1 MSIKVN
7 LIYPYLN
14 IVWYRMLPIL
24 KAVSAKIAAPGKS
37 LCSKKIADYTSAAVN
52 QISYLPFCVY
62 IYTYMLQVKYLLHNH
77 LIPRLKSSPCLP
89 IGNPLECRIFNIPPS
104 KPRHNVLSAS
114 AAGRAS
120 AKKNTRKNRLPTRI
134 TWSENWTCNLS
145 WFVDSKLLILT
156 CKIIF

>member
-62 IYTYMLQVKYLLHNH
+62 IYIHICYKLNICYTTTSSQDSNH
-77 LIPRLKSSPCLP
+77 PHAY
-89 IGNPLECRIFNIPPS
+89 PLEIPWNAASSTSHRANQGTMYSVPQQQAELQPKRTQGKTGCLRGSLGVRIELAIY
-104 KPRHNVLSAS
+104 H
-114 AAGRAS
+114 G
-120 AKKNTRKNRLPTRI
+120 
-134 TWSENWTCNLS
+134 
-145 WFVDSKLLILT
+145 LLILSS
-156 CKIIF
+156 